1 MRVRK
6 ELDPTD
12 LVREALATQV
22 LSFMNRGKLGLLD
35 LAAAADV
42 VAADCRY
49 NHWVMWEAKK
59 AGLTT
64 RQWARLR
71 DAGEVGHDR
80 CRAAIAAFD
89 AGGSPEALRG
99 ELTAVAAFLND
110 HTSVRGNA

>member
-1 MRVRK
+1 MRARK
-6 ELDPTD
+6 ELDPAD

-22 LSFMNRGKLGLLD
+22 LSFMNRAKLGLLD

-49 NHWVMWEAKK
+49 NHWTMWEAKK

-64 RQWARLR
+64 RQWGRLLE
-71 DAGEVGHDR
+71 AGEVMHDR

-89 AGGSPEALRG
+89 AGGSLEALRG
-99 ELTAVAAFLND
+99 ELTAVAAFLNES
-110 HTSVRGNA
+110 TSMRGNA

>member
-1 MRVRK
+1 MRARK
-6 ELDPTD
+6 ALDPTD
-12 LVREALATQV
+12 VVREALATQV
-22 LSFMNRGKLGLLD
+22 LSFMNRAKLGLLD

-49 NHWVMWEAKK
+49 NHWTIWEAKK

-71 DAGEVGHDR
+71 DAGEDGHDR

-89 AGGSPEALRG
+89 AGGSPEVLRS
-99 ELTAVAAFLND
+99 ELIAVAAFLNEQ
-110 HTSVRGNA
+110 TSVRGNA